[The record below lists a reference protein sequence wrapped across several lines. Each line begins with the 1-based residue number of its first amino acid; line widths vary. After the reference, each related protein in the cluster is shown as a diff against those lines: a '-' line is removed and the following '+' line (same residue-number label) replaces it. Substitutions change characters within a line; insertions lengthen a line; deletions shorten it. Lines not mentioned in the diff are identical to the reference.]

1 MKLHDKILIY
11 LFISLITVPYFLWFF
26 ADPKLKTEN
35 TLNRPF
41 TVFPEFSSITY
52 KQFPE
57 QFDLWH
63 SDHMPFRNILIRL
76 YALTQYEILKD
87 IENPRILF
95 GKDGWLFYKDEHD
108 GDPISDYKRVNLFTQ
123 EELEKITKNLRDLKT
138 YLKRRNCEFIFTI
151 CPNKENMYYE
161 YMPDAILRKNGISRT
176 EQLLDYL
183 KRHTDINIVYPYE
196 ELLEAKKKFFIYYKT
211 DTHWNDIGGYITARD
226 ILSKLG
232 ISLKELDAVSITP
245 SKKTGAQAAMGYD
258 LANLSGAKDIFT
270 EPYEYKISGYSEIN
284 PEITVLDHQI
294 IRYVSPNASRNRLL
308 VIRDSFSIPMMPI
321 LSAFYKDS
329 TFIVYHYFSKECIDA
344 EKPETFVY
352 QAVERTLPAL
362 LNYNFEEP
370 Q

>member
-108 GDPISDYKRVNLFTQ
+108 GDPISDYKRVNLFWQ
-123 EELEKITKNLRDLKT
+123 SC
-138 YLKRRNCEFIFTI
+138 YIFGI
-151 CPNKENMYYE
+151 LVYFNSLFQKYDFFNK
-161 YMPDAILRKNGISRT
+161 KS
-176 EQLLDYL
+176 
-183 KRHTDINIVYPYE
+183 
-196 ELLEAKKKFFIYYKT
+196 
-211 DTHWNDIGGYITARD
+211 
-226 ILSKLG
+226 
-232 ISLKELDAVSITP
+232 
-245 SKKTGAQAAMGYD
+245 
-258 LANLSGAKDIFT
+258 
-270 EPYEYKISGYSEIN
+270 
-284 PEITVLDHQI
+284 
-294 IRYVSPNASRNRLL
+294 RLL
-308 VIRDSFSIPMMPI
+308 R
-321 LSAFYKDS
+321 LK
-329 TFIVYHYFSKECIDA
+329 
-344 EKPETFVY
+344 
-352 QAVERTLPAL
+352 QPAL
-362 LNYNFEEP
+362 STV
-370 Q
+370 